1 MPSVALARCVIRVV
15 ADANVLVS
23 AALARSPQAPSVLV
37 FDAALDQRLQLVT
50 SAMRFERRSVR

>member
-1 MPSVALARCVIRVV
+1 MIRVV

-23 AALARSPQAPSVLV
+23 AALARSPQAPPILV

-50 SAMRFERRSVR
+50 SPMLLAEIAAVLSGRV